1 MVDIVQKVCDDSFG
15 GLNYNGCILT
25 SLTLALTTCFQ
36 IYLVLHFN
44 LFFYVRNDQQQTTYT
59 SLIRIILY
67 TYDSL

>member
-15 GLNYNGCILT
+15 GLNYKCCILT
-25 SLTLALTTCFQ
+25 SLTLALTKCFQ

-44 LFFYVRNDQQQTTYT
+44 FAFYMRNDQQQTTYKA
-59 SLIRIILY
+59 LIRMILY